1 MLNSDTMQTIGIA
14 LIGYGA
20 MGRAHAMAYR
30 AIGFHYGLPANAIK
44 LVGVATTR
52 EETARK
58 AAAEIGCDLA
68 VTDYRLLLD
77 RPDVDIV
84 DICTPHDSH
93 EEIVTAAAKAG
104 KHIYC
109 EKPLARTLE
118 EANRAAEVVRSAGV
132 SLGLTFNFRF
142 FPCVLRARQLIDEG
156 FVGRIFSFHGRYFRA
171 SYIDPLRPMA
181 WRLRKAQAG
190 GGIVIDSGAHLVDL
204 THFLLGDVA
213 EVRATLDTPHK
224 QRPKAK
230 GSSEMETVDVE
241 DMAFAQLRLPGG
253 ALGTWEMSR
262 VATGA
267 TNDIWFEVRG
277 DKGALRFAL
286 EEPNWLY
293 VYDQRGADASR
304 GFTRVETVGRYSGQL
319 APDWTAPVGVPR
331 AHAECQY
338 QFLKAIW
345 DGREPSPGLE
355 DGLRA
360 QQTIEAVYRSAASA
374 DWERING

>member
-1 MLNSDTMQTIGIA
+1 MTTRIA

-30 AIGFHYGLPANAIK
+30 DIGFHYGLPTDAIRI
-44 LVGVATTR
+44 VGVATTR
-52 EETARK
+52 AETARK
-58 AAAEIGCDLA
+58 AAAEIGCDMA
-68 VTDYRLLLD
+68 VADYRVLLERD
-77 RPDVDIV
+77 DVDVV
-84 DICTPHDSH
+84 DLCTPHDSH
-93 EEIVTAAAKAG
+93 EAILLAAVQAG

-109 EKPLARTLE
+109 EKPLARSVD
-118 EANRAAEVVRSAGV
+118 EAERVAAAVRAAGVR
-132 SLGLTFNFRF
+132 LGLTFNFRF
-142 FPCVLRARQLIDEG
+142 LPCVLRAKQLIDEG
-156 FVGRIFSFHGRYFRA
+156 FVGRVFSFHGRYFRA
-171 SYIDPLRPMA
+171 SYIDPARPMA

-213 EVRATLDTPHK
+213 EVRAALDTPHK
-224 QRPKAK
+224 QRPTAK
-230 GSSEMETVDVE
+230 GSSEFEAVDVE

-277 DKGALRFAL
+277 DKGALRFML

-293 VYDQRGADASR
+293 AYDQRGGEASR
-304 GFTRVETVGRYSGQL
+304 GFTRIETVGRYAGQL
-319 APDWTAPVGVPR
+319 APDWTAPVGLPR

-345 DGREPSPGLE
+345 EDREPSPGLE

-360 QQTIEAVYRSAASA
+360 QRTIEAVYRSAAAA
-374 DWERING
+374 DWERIGS